1 MPLAVLLGGDEIR
14 LCPVDVAFGLKD
26 HAAHFEILGVLGTET
41 NGFVEIGKRAV
52 EVAPEAVRNAA
63 IEVGDGA
70 LGLMR
75 IA

>member
-14 LCPVDVAFGLKD
+14 LCPVDVAFGFKD
-26 HAAHFEILGVLGTET
+26 HAAHFEIIGVLGTEA

-52 EVAPEAVRNAA
+52 EVAPEEAVRNAA

-70 LGLMR
+70 PGVD
-75 IA
+75 